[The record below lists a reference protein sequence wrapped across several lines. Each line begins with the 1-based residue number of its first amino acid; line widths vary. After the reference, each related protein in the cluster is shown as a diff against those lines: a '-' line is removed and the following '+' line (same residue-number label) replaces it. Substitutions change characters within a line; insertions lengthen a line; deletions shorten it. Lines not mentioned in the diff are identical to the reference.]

1 MRYTASYAANLEASE
16 SVDDPDKPRRPE
28 LRLDRRFL
36 ALDVFR
42 GLAVALMIVVN
53 TPGPGAH
60 PYPWLVHASWFG
72 FTGADVVF
80 PSFLF
85 AVGCSMVFA
94 FRRPMGHGAF
104 AAKVLRRAA
113 LIFALGF
120 LMYWYPFVHRVD
132 GSGWALNPLADTR
145 IMGVLQRIA
154 LCYALAAFAVRYLS
168 PLSLVT
174 LSAVLLVGYWSLLLN
189 FDPAEPFA
197 KLTNAGTRLD
207 LALLGQSHLYRRDG
221 GFDPEGLLGTL
232 PATVN
237 VIVGYLAARYLTAAP
252 DRERAMAPM
261 ALAGLIL
268 ALAALAWSPWF
279 PVGKK
284 LWTGSFVLLTC
295 GIDLVVL
302 AGLAGL
308 LEGRPPNPAARFFQ
322 VFGANPLVVY
332 LFSELFVTTLQLVQ
346 IAPGVGLYDWIGERL
361 FQAAVPGPVGSLLC
375 AIAYTLVCWLVGY
388 VLARRNVVVRL

>member
-1 MRYTASYAANLEASE
+1 VTQLHP
-16 SVDDPDKPRRPE
+16 PDGGE
-28 LRLDRRFL
+28 RFL

-60 PYPWLVHASWFG
+60 PYPWLVHARWFG
-72 FTGADVVF
+72 FTGADIVF

-85 AVGCSMVFA
+85 AVGCSMAFA
-94 FRRPMGHGAF
+94 FRRPMSHRAF

-120 LMYWYPFVHRVD
+120 LMYWYPFTHRLD
-132 GSGWALNPLADTR
+132 GGGWALNPLSDTR

-154 LCYALAAFAVRYLS
+154 LCYALGAFAVRYLR
-168 PLSLVT
+168 PPWLVVLSVVL
-174 LSAVLLVGYWSLLLN
+174 LLGYWAILLVGG
-189 FDPAEPFA
+189 DPADPFA
-197 KLTNAGTRLD
+197 KLTNTGTRLD
-207 LALLGQSHLYRRDG
+207 LAVLGQSHLYRRDG

-237 VIVGYLAARYLTAAP
+237 VIAGYLAARYLTTAP
-252 DRERAMAPM
+252 DRGRAVVRM
-261 ALAGLIL
+261 ALAGITL

-302 AGLAGL
+302 SGLAGVL
-308 LEGRPPNPAARFFQ
+308 AGRGPNPAARFFQ

-332 LFSELFVTTLQLVQ
+332 LFSELFVTTLQLIQV
-346 IAPGVGLYDWIGERL
+346 APGVGIYDWIGAQL
-361 FQAAVPGPVGSLLC
+361 FQAAVPGPVGSVLC
-375 AIAYTLVCWLVGY
+375 AIAYTLACWLVGY
-388 VLARRNVVVRL
+388 ALARRDIVVRL